1 FGTTPDN
8 MHIKINSNIPAER
21 GMGSSAA
28 VATALVRALFNY
40 FDAELT
46 DELLNDF
53 VSISEMIAHGNPSG
67 LDAKDVRSE
76 EPDYFV
82 KNQGAEIF
90 EVELPGYLIVADTG
104 KHGETG
110 EAVMDVGGVVAD
122 VKTQAKTM
130 ILELGGLTTQVR
142 KMIDNRDINGLGE
155 ILTEAQLRLEKLT
168 VSNETLNLFVN
179 TANRHGALGAK
190 VTGGG

>member
-67 LDAKDVRSE
+67 LDAKVVRSE
-76 EPDYFV
+76 ESVYFV
-82 KNQGAEIF
+82 NNQGAEF
-90 EVELPGYLIVADTG
+90 FKVELSGYLIAADTRQYG
-104 KHGETG
+104 DTA
-110 EAVMDVGGVVAD
+110 EAVMDVGPLVAE
-122 VKTQAKTM
+122 VKTLAKTM
-130 ILELGGLTTQVR
+130 ISGLGGLTTQAR
-142 KMIDNRDINGLGE
+142 KMIESIAIYGLGE
-155 ILTEAQLRLEKLT
+155 ILTEALLRLEKL
-168 VSNETLNLFVN
+168 
-179 TANRHGALGAK
+179 
-190 VTGGG
+190 